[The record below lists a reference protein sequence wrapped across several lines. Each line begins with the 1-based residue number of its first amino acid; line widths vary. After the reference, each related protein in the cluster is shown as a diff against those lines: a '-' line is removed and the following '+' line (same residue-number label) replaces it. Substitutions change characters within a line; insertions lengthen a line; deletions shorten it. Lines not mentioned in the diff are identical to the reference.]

1 MLISD
6 WSPDVCSSDLVAHC
20 LQHARAPLAET
31 EVAMDLQHLADL
43 LADLHDRVEGG
54 HRLLED
60 HRHLLAAQP
69 PEAMRRLLQHVGA
82 LQQHLAGNG
91 LQRPRRVE
99 THDGKSGDRLSRA
112 RLADHADKLARVY
125 WK

>member
-1 MLISD
+1 ML
-6 WSPDVCSSDLVAHC
+6 C
-20 LQHARAPLAET
+20 LFLFFFLSIRPPPRST
-31 EVAMDLQHLADL
+31 RTDTL
-43 LADLHDRVEGG
+43 LPYPTLFRS
-54 HRLLED
+54 LED

-125 WK
+125 